1 MTRPARA
8 AAAVTGGPH
17 ANAHPDQQKGL
28 TVMPDVRVTYA
39 EMESAAKQLITGHQ
53 EITSKLSALKTM
65 VDGLVQN
72 GYVTDSSSKA
82 FEASYSEFN
91 KGVTQTIEGLEG
103 GVLLNFGSA
112 VMGPEVYL
120 KALAMARNVAHQEGR
135 GVR

>member
-91 KGVTQTIEGLEG
+91 KGVSQTIEGLEG
-103 GVLLNFGSA
+103 MSKYLTAAAKAFGDTDSQLA
-112 VMGPEVYL
+112 NAL
-120 KALAMARNVAHQEGR
+120 K
-135 GVR
+135 

>member
-1 MTRPARA
+1 VTARPRT
-8 AAAVTGGPH
+8 AAAVTGGP
-17 ANAHPDQQKGL
+17 ARERAPDQQKGL

-53 EITSKLSALKTM
+53 EITARLSALKTM

-103 GVLLNFGSA
+103 MSKYLTAAAKAFGDTDSQLA
-112 VMGPEVYL
+112 NAL
-120 KALAMARNVAHQEGR
+120 K
-135 GVR
+135 